1 MKAVLLDMGG
11 VVLDIDP
18 RGVLTF
24 WANAAGE
31 DVERLME
38 RWRIDDAYKA
48 LEVGAIDFEEYT
60 AALSQRLGIELSANQ
75 WREGWNALLGEPYPA
90 VADILPRLASRV
102 PLYCFSNTNAAH
114 QAVWEPRLA
123 ALLPS
128 FEKVYA
134 SWRVGCRKPD
144 VDAYLHVAADMGIA
158 PADIVFLDDNR
169 ANVEGALAAGLDA
182 RLAAGE
188 AATLAQLREILAA
201 TAHRQ

>member
-18 RGVLTF
+18 RTVLTF
-24 WANAAGE
+24 WADAAGE
-31 DVERLME
+31 DVEPLME
-38 RWRIDDAYKA
+38 RWRIDGAYKA
-48 LEVGAIDFEEYT
+48 LEIGAIDFEEYT
-60 AALSQRLGIELSANQ
+60 EALSRRLGIELSANQ

-102 PLYCFSNTNAAH
+102 PLFCFSNTNAVH
-114 QAVWEPRLA
+114 EAVWQSRLA
-123 ALLPS
+123 GLLPS

-134 SWRVGCRKPD
+134 SWRIGCRKPD

-169 ANVEGALAAGLDA
+169 ANIEGALAAGLDA

-188 AATLAQLREILAA
+188 EATSAQLREILA
-201 TAHRQ
+201 TV

>member
-18 RGVLTF
+18 RGVLSF
-24 WANAAGE
+24 WADAAGE
-31 DVERLME
+31 DAARLAE

-48 LEVGAIDFEEYT
+48 FEVGAIDFAEYT
-60 AALSQRLGIELSANQ
+60 AALSRRLGIELSANQ
-75 WREGWNALLGEPYPA
+75 WREGWNALLGEPYPT
-90 VADILPRLASRV
+90 VADILPRLANHV
-102 PLYCFSNTNAAH
+102 PLYCFSNTNAVH
-114 QAVWEPRLA
+114 EAVWQSRLA
-123 ALLPS
+123 GLLPS

-134 SWRVGCRKPD
+134 SWRIGCRKPD

-169 ANVEGALAAGLDA
+169 ANIEGALAAGLDA

-188 AATLAQLREILAA
+188 EATSAQLREILA
-201 TAHRQ
+201 TV

>member
-18 RGVLTF
+18 RAVLSF
-24 WANAAGE
+24 WADAAGE
-31 DVERLME
+31 DVEPLME

-48 LEVGAIDFEEYT
+48 LEIGAIDFAEYT
-60 AALSQRLGIELSANQ
+60 AALSRRLGIELSASQ

-90 VADILPRLASRV
+90 VAEILPRLASRV
-102 PLYCFSNTNAAH
+102 PLYCFSNTNAVH
-114 QAVWEPRLA
+114 EAVWQSRLA
-123 ALLPS
+123 GLLPS

-134 SWRVGCRKPD
+134 SWRIGCRKPD

-169 ANVEGALAAGLDA
+169 ANIEGALAAGLDA
-182 RLAAGE
+182 RLAADEE
-188 AATLAQLREILAA
+188 ATSAQLREILA
-201 TAHRQ
+201 TV

>member
-11 VVLDIDP
+11 VVLDIHP
-18 RGVLTF
+18 RKVLTY
-24 WANAAGE
+24 WADAAGE
-31 DVERLME
+31 DVGELME

-48 LEVGAIDFEEYT
+48 LEIGAIDFAEYT
-60 AALSQRLGIELSANQ
+60 AALSQRLGIELSENQ

-90 VADILPRLASRV
+90 VAEILPSVANRV

-134 SWRVGCRKPD
+134 SWWIGCRKPD
-144 VDAYLHVAADMGIA
+144 PDAYLHVAADMGIA

-169 ANVEGALAAGLDA
+169 ANIEGALAAGLDA

-188 AATLAQLREILAA
+188 EATLAQLREILAA
-201 TAHRQ
+201 TV

>member
-18 RGVLTF
+18 RAVLSF
-24 WANAAGE
+24 WADAAGE
-31 DVERLME
+31 DAARLAE

-48 LEVGAIDFEEYT
+48 FEIGAIDFAEYT
-60 AALSQRLGIELSANQ
+60 AALSRRLGIELSANQ
-75 WREGWNALLGEPYPA
+75 WREGWDALLGEPYPA
-90 VADILPRLASRV
+90 VAEILPSVANHV
-102 PLYCFSNTNAAH
+102 PLYCFSNTNAVH
-114 QAVWEPRLA
+114 EAVWEPRLA
-123 ALLPS
+123 GLLPS

-134 SWRVGCRKPD
+134 SWRIGCRKPD

-169 ANVEGALAAGLDA
+169 ANIEGALVAGLDA

-188 AATLAQLREILAA
+188 EATLAQLREMLAA
-201 TAHRQ
+201 TV

>member
-18 RGVLTF
+18 RTVLNF
-24 WANAAGE
+24 WADAAGE
-31 DVERLME
+31 DAARLAE

-48 LEVGAIDFEEYT
+48 FEVGAIDFAEYT
-60 AALSQRLGIELSANQ
+60 AALSQRLGIELSANE
-75 WREGWNALLGEPYPA
+75 WREGWNALLGEAYPT
-90 VADILPRLASRV
+90 VAEMLPRLANHV
-102 PLYCFSNTNAAH
+102 PLYCFSNTNAVH
-114 QAVWEPRLA
+114 EAVWQSRLA
-123 ALLPS
+123 GLLPS

-134 SWRVGCRKPD
+134 SWRIGCRKPD

-169 ANVEGALAAGLDA
+169 ANIEGALAAGLDA

-188 AATLAQLREILAA
+188 VATSAQLREILAA
-201 TAHRQ
+201 TV

>member
-18 RGVLTF
+18 RGVLSF
-24 WANAAGE
+24 WADAAGE
-31 DVERLME
+31 DVEPLME

-48 LEVGAIDFEEYT
+48 LEIGAIDFAEYT
-60 AALSQRLGIELSANQ
+60 EALSRRLGIELSASQ
-75 WREGWNALLGEPYPA
+75 WHEGWNALLGEAYPT
-90 VADILPRLASRV
+90 VAEMLPRLANHV
-102 PLYCFSNTNAAH
+102 PLYCFSNTNAVH
-114 QAVWEPRLA
+114 EAVWQSRLA
-123 ALLPS
+123 GLLPS

-134 SWRVGCRKPD
+134 SWRIGCRKPD

-169 ANVEGALAAGLDA
+169 ANIEGALAAGLDA

-188 AATLAQLREILAA
+188 EATSAQLREILAA
-201 TAHRQ
+201 TV

>member
-18 RGVLTF
+18 RAVLSF
-24 WANAAGE
+24 WADAAGE
-31 DVERLME
+31 DAARLAE

-48 LEVGAIDFEEYT
+48 LEIGAIDFAEYT
-60 AALSQRLGIELSANQ
+60 AALSQRLGIELSANE
-75 WREGWNALLGEPYPA
+75 WREGWNALLGEAYPT
-90 VADILPRLASRV
+90 VAEMLPRLADHV
-102 PLYCFSNTNAAH
+102 PLYCFSNTNAVH
-114 QAVWEPRLA
+114 EAVWQSRLA
-123 ALLPS
+123 GLLPS

-169 ANVEGALAAGLDA
+169 ANIEGALAAGLDA

-188 AATLAQLREILAA
+188 EATSAQLREILAA
-201 TAHRQ
+201 TV

>member
-24 WANAAGE
+24 WADAAGE
-31 DVERLME
+31 DVEPLME

-48 LEVGAIDFEEYT
+48 LEIGAIDFAEYT

-75 WREGWNALLGEPYPA
+75 WREGWNALLGEAYPT
-90 VADILPRLASRV
+90 VAEMLPRLANHV
-102 PLYCFSNTNAAH
+102 PLYCFSNTNAVH
-114 QAVWEPRLA
+114 EAVWQSRLA
-123 ALLPS
+123 GLLPS

-134 SWRVGCRKPD
+134 SWRIGCRKPD

-169 ANVEGALAAGLDA
+169 ANIEGALAAGLDA

-188 AATLAQLREILAA
+188 EATSAQLREILA
-201 TAHRQ
+201 TV

>member
-18 RGVLTF
+18 RGVLSF
-24 WANAAGE
+24 WADAAGE
-31 DVERLME
+31 DVEPLME

-48 LEVGAIDFEEYT
+48 LEIGAIDFAEYT
-60 AALSQRLGIELSANQ
+60 EALSRRLGIELSANQ

-90 VADILPRLASRV
+90 VAEMLPRLASRV
-102 PLYCFSNTNAAH
+102 PLYCFSNTNAIH
-114 QAVWEPRLA
+114 EAVWQSRLA
-123 ALLPS
+123 GLLPS

-134 SWRVGCRKPD
+134 SWRIGCRKPD

-169 ANVEGALAAGLDA
+169 ANIEGALAAGLHA

-188 AATLAQLREILAA
+188 EATAAQLREILA
-201 TAHRQ
+201 TV